1 MVTYSYIV
9 TDQRGKEKKGTLEA
23 KDRAAAAAT
32 LRGQGY
38 VLVELREA
46 SVLDQ
51 DIGGS
56 TFQKKP
62 KPRELAIFC
71 RQFLSILSAGVP
83 MIKALSM
90 LTLQTNNKML
100 RAAIDDCRQEIEKG
114 TSLAD
119 AMKRHR
125 NIFSDFFITLVAAG
139 EASGSLEVSLD
150 RMGTQLEKE
159 AKLKDSIQKAATYPI
174 IVCIVA
180 VIVVIIM
187 LTFVVPQFE
196 TMLTDLGSELPA
208 ITVFVMNASDFIVQK
223 WYIIAGIVAFL
234 VVFILRFKKT
244 NMGMH
249 FFGKLAM
256 KIPVVGD
263 LTVKTA
269 SARMARTLAT
279 LMAAGIPLIDAIDI
293 VSDTM
298 TNIYFKEALSQAKD
312 EVAMGAPLSECIE
325 RSTIF
330 PALVYQMIGVGEETG
345 EIDKMLGKLADYY
358 EDEVETATAKMMTL
372 LEPMIIILLALTVG
386 VIILA
391 VMLPMAEMYKALE
404 NL

>member
-1 MVTYSYIV
+1 MVTFSYV
-9 TDQRGKEKKGTLEA
+9 VVDSKGKEKKGTLEA
-23 KDRAAAAAT
+23 KDRAAAAAI
-32 LRGQGY
+32 LRAQGY
-38 VLVELREA
+38 TLVELREA

-51 DIGGS
+51 DINVGL
-56 TFQKKP
+56 FEKKP

-83 MIKALSM
+83 MVKALSM

-119 AMKRHR
+119 AMRRHR

-159 AKLKDSIQKAATYPI
+159 AKLKDSIQKTATYPI

-180 VIVVIIM
+180 VIVVAIM
-187 LTFVVPQFE
+187 LTYVVPQFE

-208 ITVFVMNASDFIVQK
+208 ITVFVMNASDFLVEK
-223 WYIIAGIVAFL
+223 WYIILGIIILL
-234 VVFILRFKKT
+234 VVFILRFRKT
-244 NMGMH
+244 NLGKH
-249 FFGKLAM
+249 FFGKISM
-256 KIPVVGD
+256 KMPVLGD
-263 LTVKTA
+263 LTTKTA
-269 SARMARTLAT
+269 SARMARTLST
-279 LMAAGIPLIDAIDI
+279 LMAAGIPLIDAIQI
-293 VSDTM
+293 VSETM
-298 TNIYFKEALSQAKD
+298 TNIHFEEALLQAKD
-312 EVAMGAPLSECIE
+312 EVAMGAPLSECVE
-325 RSTIF
+325 RSGIF
-330 PALVYQMIGVGEETG
+330 PALVHQMIGVGEETG
-345 EIDKMLGKLADYY
+345 EIDKMLTKLAEYY
-358 EDEVETATAKMMTL
+358 EDEVETATAKLMTL

-391 VMLPMAEMYKALE
+391 VLMPMAEMYKALE

>member
-1 MVTYSYIV
+1 MNTFSYV
-9 TDQRGKEKKGTLEA
+9 VVDSKGKEKKGTLEA
-23 KDRAAAAAT
+23 KDRAAAAAI
-32 LRGQGY
+32 LRAQGY
-38 VLVELREA
+38 TLVELREA

-51 DIGGS
+51 DINIGL
-56 TFQKKP
+56 FEKKP

-83 MIKALSM
+83 MVKALSM

-119 AMKRHR
+119 AMRRHR
-125 NIFSDFFITLVAAG
+125 NIFSDFFITLIAAG

-174 IVCIVA
+174 IVCVVA
-180 VIVVIIM
+180 VIVVAIM
-187 LTFVVPQFE
+187 LTYVVPQFE

-208 ITVFVMNASDFIVQK
+208 ITVFVMNASDFLVEK
-223 WYIIAGIVAFL
+223 WYIILGIIIFL
-234 VVFILRFKKT
+234 VVFIMRFKKT
-244 NMGMH
+244 NLGKH
-249 FFGKLAM
+249 FFGKISM
-256 KIPVVGD
+256 KMPVLGD
-263 LTVKTA
+263 LTTKTA
-269 SARMARTLAT
+269 SARMARTLST
-279 LMAAGIPLIDAIDI
+279 LMAAGIPLIDAINI

-298 TNIYFKEALSQAKD
+298 TNIHFEEALLQAKD

-325 RSTIF
+325 RSGIF
-330 PALVYQMIGVGEETG
+330 PPLVYQMIGVGEETG
-345 EIDKMLGKLADYY
+345 EIDKMMTKLAEYY
-358 EDEVETATAKMMTL
+358 EDEVETSTAKLMTL
-372 LEPMIIILLALTVG
+372 LEPMIIIFLAATVG

-391 VMLPMAEMYKALE
+391 VLMPMAEMYKALE

>member
-56 TFQKKP
+56 AFQKKP

-125 NIFSDFFITLVAAG
+125 NIF
-139 EASGSLEVSLD
+139 
-150 RMGTQLEKE
+150 
-159 AKLKDSIQKAATYPI
+159 
-174 IVCIVA
+174 
-180 VIVVIIM
+180 
-187 LTFVVPQFE
+187 
-196 TMLTDLGSELPA
+196 
-208 ITVFVMNASDFIVQK
+208 
-223 WYIIAGIVAFL
+223 
-234 VVFILRFKKT
+234 
-244 NMGMH
+244 
-249 FFGKLAM
+249 
-256 KIPVVGD
+256 
-263 LTVKTA
+263 
-269 SARMARTLAT
+269 
-279 LMAAGIPLIDAIDI
+279 
-293 VSDTM
+293 
-298 TNIYFKEALSQAKD
+298 
-312 EVAMGAPLSECIE
+312 
-325 RSTIF
+325 
-330 PALVYQMIGVGEETG
+330 
-345 EIDKMLGKLADYY
+345 
-358 EDEVETATAKMMTL
+358 
-372 LEPMIIILLALTVG
+372 
-386 VIILA
+386 
-391 VMLPMAEMYKALE
+391 
-404 NL
+404 

>member
-1 MVTYSYIV
+1 MNTFSYV
-9 TDQRGKEKKGTLEA
+9 VVDSKGKEKKGTLEA
-23 KDRAAAAAT
+23 KDRAAAAAI
-32 LRGQGY
+32 LRAQGY
-38 VLVELREA
+38 TLVELREA

-51 DIGGS
+51 DINIGL
-56 TFQKKP
+56 FEKKP

-83 MIKALSM
+83 MVKALSM

-119 AMKRHR
+119 AMRKHR

-174 IVCIVA
+174 IVCVVA
-180 VIVVIIM
+180 VIVVAVM

-208 ITVFVMNASDFIVQK
+208 ITVFVMNASDFLVEK
-223 WYIIAGIVAFL
+223 WYIILGIIIVL
-234 VVFILRFKKT
+234 VTFVIRFKKT
-244 NMGMH
+244 NLGKH
-249 FFGKLAM
+249 FFGKISM
-256 KIPVVGD
+256 KMPVLGD
-263 LTVKTA
+263 LTTKTA
-269 SARMARTLAT
+269 SARMARTLST
-279 LMAAGIPLIDAIDI
+279 LMAAGIPLIDAINI

-298 TNIYFKEALSQAKD
+298 TNIHFEEALLQAKD

-325 RSTIF
+325 RSGIF
-330 PALVYQMIGVGEETG
+330 PPLVYQMIGVGEETG
-345 EIDKMLGKLADYY
+345 EIDKMMTKLAEYY
-358 EDEVETATAKMMTL
+358 EEEVETATAKLMTL
-372 LEPMIIILLALTVG
+372 LEPMIIIFLALTVG
-386 VIILA
+386 VIVLA
-391 VMLPMAEMYKALE
+391 VLMPMAEMYKSLE